1 MENFYESLKCN
12 ICNQSG
18 ESIYSKNY
26 DDENIKFYLIN
37 HFGEKKYEN
46 FKDQI
51 SKIKYELLK
60 CDECKFI
67 WQKYIPNENFS
78 LDLYEKI
85 IDNDESLKK
94 SKKKYQSQ
102 KKSFFKEIKKIISK
116 FDKKKINILD
126 FGAGWGHWLMSGQ
139 NLSYNSYAFE
149 LSPSKIKF
157 LLLNKIKVLNFET
170 INSYQNYFHYIRMD
184 QVLEHLDKPNR
195 TLEIIKKLGR
205 EDCIFYISVPDGA
218 KIINNN
224 NKILKIQKGP
234 IQPLEHLNCFSKKS
248 LKKILDKN
256 GFRPLR
262 LNEILMINL
271 MDFNLDLVSLK
282 SLLLDIKNHF
292 FSTSIKF
299 KLKTR

>member
-1 MENFYESLKCN
+1 MENFYESLKCK

-37 HFGEKKYEN
+37 YYGEKKYEN

-116 FDKKKINILD
+116 FDEKKINILD
-126 FGAGWGHWLMSGQ
+126 FGAGWGHWLMSGL